1 MKRKPTLI
9 IVLSVAVL
17 VLFLFAFDFLDI
29 STKTSYKDFLSLIE
43 EEKVESI
50 VIEGGTLRV
59 KAEGKTFP
67 TLTTPP
73 SNLI

>member
-17 VLFLFAFDFLDI
+17 VLFFFAFDFLDI
-29 STKTSYKDFLSLIE
+29 STKISYKDFLSLIE

-50 VIEGGTLRV
+50 VIEAVL
-59 KAEGKTFP
+59 
-67 TLTTPP
+67 
-73 SNLI
+73 